1 MDHQIILNKNK
12 LLIIDMVTNSEY
24 LFKKYHNL
32 KSIEAI
38 EITKICE
45 GLEELSLEELKLV
58 SSIIFS
64 DVSNIL
70 WENHKYITRY

>member
-1 MDHQIILNKNK
+1 MDHQIILNKNNMM
-12 LLIIDMVTNSEY
+12 IIDMVTNSEY

-45 GLEELSLEELKLV
+45 GLEDLSLEQLEEKQKK
-58 SSIIFS
+58 
-64 DVSNIL
+64 IL
-70 WENHKYITRY
+70 EQYDLIVNEKEPDDKRK